1 MSVWSSPRMPPTS
14 ATDRSDGIRL
24 LYTCIGRPRTSS
36 VAISNIPPGPVSWAF
51 TSAAVGMA
59 RTVSPQLV
67 AHISDVYYPRYAD
80 ERCSRVVD
88 PLLHGPRGAPGGPGA

>member
-1 MSVWSSPRMPPTS
+1 MPPTS

-36 VAISNIPPGPVSWAF
+36 VTTSNIPPGPVSSAL

-59 RTVSPQLV
+59 GPYPSSL
-67 AHISDVYYPRYAD
+67 AANISDV
-80 ERCSRVVD
+80 
-88 PLLHGPRGAPGGPGA
+88 